1 MPAHQTHA
9 RTEAHATS
17 VESTDTR
24 ATVLLDT
31 LALTAN
37 NGRLV
42 LGIVDSKIL
51 LEDAIATF
59 TMTCANGW
67 SVIILILVS

>member
-1 MPAHQTHA
+1 M
-9 RTEAHATS
+9 EAHASS

-37 NGRLV
+37 NGHRV
-42 LGIVDSKIL
+42 LDIVDSKIR

-59 TMTCANGW
+59 TMTCTNGW
-67 SVIILILVS
+67 SVIILMMVS